1 MVTKSMNDRSLT
13 IHAERGPEIVRKGG
27 ARCVPGAE
35 FYAEKRGG
43 TWQPPVGLPRSATS
57 VAVSV
62 VKIIIVP
69 ASFQFIQAMS

>member
-1 MVTKSMNDRSLT
+1 M
-13 IHAERGPEIVRKGG
+13 
-27 ARCVPGAE
+27 PGAE

-43 TWQPPVGLPRSATS
+43 TRRLPAGLSRSAAP
-57 VAVSV
+57 VAVNV

>member
-1 MVTKSMNDRSLT
+1 MTDLRRCVRNGFRRSS
-13 IHAERGPEIVRKGG
+13 EGG

-43 TWQPPVGLPRSATS
+43 TRRLPAGLPRSAAP

>member
-1 MVTKSMNDRSLT
+1 M
-13 IHAERGPEIVRKGG
+13 
-27 ARCVPGAE
+27 PGAG

-43 TWQPPVGLPRSATS
+43 TWQLRAGLPRSATP